1 MTISER
7 LKTTGIIRVG
17 SSERGFRYRRADGR
31 RLEPRD
37 RERIR
42 ALVIPPAWTDVYV
55 NPSSMAPI
63 QAIGKDAAGRL
74 QYLYHEVYVRRR
86 EKRKSHRL
94 AQFIE
99 ALPRLRRAVA
109 RDLDERGL
117 AKKQV
122 LAVVVS
128 ILSSSFLRPG
138 SGCYAEENGSYGLV
152 TLERR
157 HVRVSGDTIRLAFPG
172 KSGQRQER
180 VLRDRRLAHRVR
192 AILRLPG
199 RRVFK
204 FESEDGSVYA
214 VRRRHVNEYIK
225 EAMGGRFSAKD
236 FRTWAGTLI
245 CACVLARDAC
255 ETAGKTSRTAMT
267 RRVASAIR
275 ETAQF
280 LGNTPAVCRASYV
293 SPALLERYER
303 GEVVAY
309 RLPVLPNGQPAERR
323 ALERCERALLALLRG
338 RPADFRAGFDT
349 PRSSSSLGM
358 SLAATP

>member
-1 MTISER
+1 MTITER
-7 LKTTGIIRVG
+7 LKTTGILRVG

-37 RERIR
+37 RQRIR
-42 ALVIPPAWTDVYV
+42 ALVIPPAWTEVYV

-63 QAIGKDAAGRL
+63 QAIGRDAAGRL

-99 ALPRLRRAVA
+99 SLPKLRRAVA
-109 RDLDERGL
+109 RDLASPGR

-128 ILSSSFLRPG
+128 ILSTSFLRPG
-138 SGCYAEENGSYGLV
+138 SRVYAEENGSYGLV

-157 HVRVSGDTIRLAFPG
+157 HVRVRGDTIQLAFPG
-172 KSGQRQER
+172 KSGKRQER
-180 VLRDRRLAHRVR
+180 VLRDRNLTRRVR
-192 AILRLPG
+192 DILALPG

-204 FESEDGSVYA
+204 FENEDGRVYA
-214 VRRRHVNEYIK
+214 ARRRHVNEYIK

-245 CACVLARDAC
+245 CACVLARDAS
-255 ETAGKTSRTAMT
+255 EMPGEVSRTVRT

-275 ETAQF
+275 ETARF

-293 SPALLERYER
+293 APTLLERYER
-303 GEVVAY
+303 GEVLAH
-309 RLPVLPNGQPAERR
+309 RLPALPNGQPAERR
-323 ALERCERALLALLRG
+323 ALERCERALLDLLHG
-338 RPADFRAGFDT
+338 RVTEPRAPVAG
-349 PRSSSSLGM
+349 PLRNSSW
-358 SLAATP
+358 A